1 VEVLVDLAEGI
12 GPVVVLAIIRG
23 LNGLIRLI
31 GIRFRLIVDQKKG
44 IYW

>member
-1 VEVLVDLAEGI
+1 VGVLVDLAEGI
-12 GPVVVLAIIRG
+12 GPAIVLATISG

-44 IYW
+44 I